1 MGEWS
6 VAQLEGPSLLVHPS
20 VGGVH
25 RISGTGGR
33 GPQLGYGGVFM
44 ISTCCHGNHEHSK
57 HSFATR
63 TISLI
68 IKESVKKKCHFCH
81 RAGSNSVGPVQNGT
95 GPVQK
100 EIWASSFFGEFRALQ
115 IHQKLTPNTNFSR
128 SYGRYDR
135 SRAVLDLGPISSPNF
150 RTKFRNSYVGL
161 TGPTVGPRTVTA
173 TPKLCWTKF
182 RHSY

>member
-6 VAQLEGPSLLVHPS
+6 VAQSDLPSLLVHPS
-20 VGGVH
+20 GEGAGVGGVH

-33 GPQLGYGGVFM
+33 GPQLGVHNWATEGVFM

-57 HSFATR
+57 HPFTTR

-68 IKESVKKKCHFCH
+68 IKESVKKKCLFR

-100 EIWASSFFGEFRALQ
+100 EIWASSFFGEFRAL
-115 IHQKLTPNTNFSR
+115 
-128 SYGRYDR
+128 
-135 SRAVLDLGPISSPNF
+135 
-150 RTKFRNSYVGL
+150 
-161 TGPTVGPRTVTA
+161 
-173 TPKLCWTKF
+173 
-182 RHSY
+182 